1 MTKEEIYNKVI
12 AVICEKGKVNMSSL
26 SLNTNFQNDLG
37 LNSMRLVESIVE
49 VEETFNV
56 EIPDRQLGQ
65 ILTIG
70 NLVDFLNE
78 KLNKNKR

>member
-12 AVICEKGKVNMSSL
+12 EVICEKGKINGNTL

-56 EIPDRQLGQ
+56 EIPDRQLSQ

-78 KLNKNKR
+78 KINKKRK

>member
-1 MTKEEIYNKVI
+1 MITREEIYNKVVSI
-12 AVICEKGKVNMSSL
+12 ICERVRISANTL

-49 VEETFNV
+49 VEDTFDV
-56 EIPDRQLGQ
+56 EIPDRKLSQ
-65 ILTIG
+65 IVTIG

-78 KLNKNKR
+78 KLNRR